1 MLKAVERFARV
12 ILLENPDESVFP
24 SCERCDG
31 VRLKTT
37 VIDSGRDSVG
47 HLSGSGR
54 VRKRNVQYCPDCEP
68 KPQDGTFD
76 ETLVDE
82 LF

>member
-1 MLKAVERFARV
+1 ME
-12 ILLENPDESVFP
+12 
-24 SCERCDG
+24 
-31 VRLKTT
+31 TT